1 MNLRKKR
8 VIQPYSMKDYILP
21 IFALVIGVAVGYLVV
36 TNTPVGSVSVS
47 NEYNATTTD
56 STSADTV
63 SVLTN
68 RGCTVGSVVIAT
80 SSSGTLTIKNAT
92 SQIDTASSTLI
103 LIPINTIAGTYTYDI
118 TCDRGLVLEIGAGF
132 DGEYVVTWR

>member
-1 MNLRKKR
+1 MNN
-8 VIQPYSMKDYILP
+8 YILP
-21 IFALVIGVAVGYLVV
+21 IFAFVIGVMVGYLFV
-36 TNTPVGSVSVS
+36 TNAPVGSVSVS

-56 STSADTV
+56 STSAGTV

-80 SSSGTLTIKNAT
+80 SSGGTLTIKNAT
-92 SQIDTASSTLI
+92 SQTDTASSTLV
-103 LIPINTIAGTYTYDI
+103 LIPINTIAGTYTYDV
-118 TCDRGLVLEIGAGF
+118 TCDRGLVLEIGSGF